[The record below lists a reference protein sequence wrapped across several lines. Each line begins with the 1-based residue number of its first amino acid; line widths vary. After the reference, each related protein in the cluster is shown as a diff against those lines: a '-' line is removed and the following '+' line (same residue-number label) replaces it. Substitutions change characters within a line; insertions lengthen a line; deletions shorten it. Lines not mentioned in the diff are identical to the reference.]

1 MYLEHFR
8 LSELPFTL
16 TPDTSFFM
24 SRAGYQDGLNV
35 LLVALRTG
43 EGFVKVTGEVGTG
56 KTMLCRA
63 LMNTLADDF
72 AMAYLPNPYLK
83 PTTLLLSV
91 ADELGID
98 YPARIG
104 QHAFMKLLNRA
115 LLDFHRQGK
124 RVLVCLDEAQA
135 IPIETLEVL
144 RLLTNLETEK
154 NKLIQVVL
162 FGQPELDEVL
172 EEPSIRQLRQRIT
185 FSYELLP
192 LSRVGAEQ
200 YVQHRLAVA
209 GHAGPP
215 LFKRRAMDALY
226 RCSGGIPRLVNILAH
241 KALMAAFGAGASGV
255 EPGHVRRAI
264 EDTREARR
272 YVGKGVS
279 FRQRRLGWLFGSLG
293 ACTVALA
300 ALAAMASALSPAAL
314 ALLP

>member
-8 LSELPFTL
+8 LSEFPFSL

-63 LMNTLADDF
+63 LVNTLADDF
-72 AMAYLPNPYLK
+72 VTAYLPNPYLK

-91 ADELGID
+91 ADELGIE
-98 YPARIG
+98 YPDRIG
-104 QHAFMKLLNRA
+104 QHAFMKLLNRG
-115 LLDFHRQGK
+115 LLDFHRHGK

-135 IPIETLEVL
+135 IPIQTLETL

-162 FGQPELDEVL
+162 FGQPELDTVL

-192 LSRVGAEQ
+192 LTRVGAEQ

-215 LFKRRAMDALY
+215 LFAKRAMDALY
-226 RCSGGIPRLVNILAH
+226 RGSGGVPRLVNIIAH
-241 KALMAAFGAGASGV
+241 KALMAAYGAGAASV
-255 EPGHVRRAI
+255 EPAHVRRAI
-264 EDTREARR
+264 DDTTEARR
-272 YVGKGVS
+272 CAASSGGL
-279 FRQRRLGWLFGSLG
+279 RRRRLRWIFGSLVVC
-293 ACTVALA
+293 ACIAAARSGSLVNDALA
-300 ALAAMASALSPAAL
+300 V
-314 ALLP
+314 LP